1 MSYKKG
7 LKNIVVKGDRP
18 VFTITAEPVS
28 KTLGEVE
35 ITIKKPLMRQEDDKT
50 IVDPEPLASSSTS
63 AYDIMEKVPGLFVDQ
78 DGNIYISS
86 TTPATIYINGREQK
100 MSNSDVAAMLKG
112 LPPNSID
119 RIEIMRTPSSRYDA
133 SSSGGIVNVILKKG
147 VRIGFTGNANAGINQ
162 GVYGNQFGGITI
174 TNNDG
179 KFATSLTLQ
188 ASHRVTGEQLKTD
201 RVFGADSLLSQNA
214 YTKYPASTYFGY
226 YSIGYTPGKKWELN
240 YDGRISV
247 NNNENSSNS
256 PAFIE
261 KVSTGAQ
268 SVNYTTA
275 VNNNTDNL
283 NITQGVST
291 KYKPDTSG
299 SEWTTDAS
307 WNYVPTTATQSYA
320 TAYTLPFNAELSGN
334 GDIKTHLQYLSLR
347 TDFVKKLPGKISL
360 EAGLKINAVW
370 FDNTT
375 LYTISHS
382 GTTANDPQR
391 TNTYNYDERI
401 YAAYVQASK
410 NFNGILLKMGTRLEN
425 TNMNGNQLI
434 PSDTGFKVNRTDFF
448 PYIYLSRKVMSI
460 AGFELRA
467 YLIYRQTITRPSYE
481 NLNPFPR
488 YVDQYLSETGNPSL
502 KPQFTKN
509 YEANVSVDER
519 PLFAIGYNDMTDIFS
534 QVVYQADS
542 SHRQS
547 YRTYDNLGRNR
558 EFYLRGLGGIPP
570 GKTYFFI
577 VGAQYNHNFY
587 EGQYGGAPLS
597 YKRGSWSFFTYQTLK
612 IDKRTQL
619 VLNGFLRLNGQLQF
633 YELSPFGALNLS
645 LNRQFFNKK
654 LKLTASIT
662 DMFFTNNNEFTINQ
676 GATHA
681 TGLRKSDT
689 RRFGLN
695 AAYNFGIHKKEDH
708 NFLNEES
715 PEAAGK

>member
-1 MSYKKG
+1 
-7 LKNIVVKGDRP
+7 
-18 VFTITAEPVS
+18 
-28 KTLGEVE
+28 
-35 ITIKKPLMRQEDDKT
+35 
-50 IVDPEPLASSSTS
+50 
-63 AYDIMEKVPGLFVDQ
+63 
-78 DGNIYISS
+78 
-86 TTPATIYINGREQK
+86 
-100 MSNSDVAAMLKG
+100 
-112 LPPNSID
+112 
-119 RIEIMRTPSSRYDA
+119 
-133 SSSGGIVNVILKKG
+133 
-147 VRIGFTGNANAGINQ
+147 
-162 GVYGNQFGGITI
+162 
-174 TNNDG
+174 
-179 KFATSLTLQ
+179 
-188 ASHRVTGEQLKTD
+188 
-201 RVFGADSLLSQNA
+201 
-214 YTKYPASTYFGY
+214 
-226 YSIGYTPGKKWELN
+226 
-240 YDGRISV
+240 
-247 NNNENSSNS
+247 
-256 PAFIE
+256 
-261 KVSTGAQ
+261 
-268 SVNYTTA
+268 
-275 VNNNTDNL
+275 
-283 NITQGVST
+283 
-291 KYKPDTSG
+291 
-299 SEWTTDAS
+299 
-307 WNYVPTTATQSYA
+307 
-320 TAYTLPFNAELSGN
+320 
-334 GDIKTHLQYLSLR
+334 
-347 TDFVKKLPGKISL
+347 
-360 EAGLKINAVW
+360 
-370 FDNTT
+370 
-375 LYTISHS
+375 
-382 GTTANDPQR
+382 
-391 TNTYNYDERI
+391 
-401 YAAYVQASK
+401 
-410 NFNGILLKMGTRLEN
+410 
-425 TNMNGNQLI
+425 
-434 PSDTGFKVNRTDFF
+434 
-448 PYIYLSRKVMSI
+448 MSI